1 MIPGVK
7 QKVWLKPG
15 IGISGNVVPNKRNEM
30 NINDIYIQLK
40 DALKAEIIRHDL
52 ADKRIDIKCKPLSV
66 EEAIGSPDHDD
77 YPIVKGKEVMMAAT
91 FNGAVGQSFTDE
103 YTDISLSVDG
113 LLELDHTKT
122 NERAIFIAGL
132 NAVYRSLQL
141 CEKTIHCKDKEPVAC
156 AKNLIEQ
163 PQFSGKKML
172 LAGLQPRFLE
182 YLAEQN
188 TMRALDLDPDNVG
201 TEKFG
206 VRIESGENFEDG
218 LDWCDMIF
226 ATGSTIV
233 NGTITHF
240 LNCGKPAV
248 FFGVTISAPA
258 KILGLSSYCHCGH

>member
-1 MIPGVK
+1 MILGMK
-7 QKVWLKPG
+7 QEIWLKPG
-15 IGISGNVVPNKRNEM
+15 IGISVNVLNKENKM

-40 DALKAEIIRHDL
+40 DALKSEIVRHDL

-66 EEAIGSPDHDD
+66 EEAIGAPDHDD

-91 FNGAVGQSFTDE
+91 FNGAVGQAFTDE

-113 LLELDHTKT
+113 LLETDHTKT

-141 CEKTIHCKDKEPVAC
+141 CEKTVHCKDKEPVEC
-156 AKNLIEQ
+156 ADNLIEQ
-163 PQFSGKKML
+163 PQFSGKKIL
-172 LAGLQPRFLE
+172 LVGLQPRFLE
-182 YLAEQN
+182 YLAGQN
-188 TMRALDLDPDNVG
+188 TVRVLDLDPDNVG

-206 VRIESGENFEDG
+206 VRIESGEDFGDG
-218 LDWCDMIF
+218 LNWCDMIF

-240 LNCGKPAV
+240 LDCGKPAV

>member
-1 MIPGVK
+1 
-7 QKVWLKPG
+7 
-15 IGISGNVVPNKRNEM
+15 M
-30 NINDIYIQLK
+30 NIDDIYIQLK
-40 DALKAEIIRHDL
+40 DALKAEIVRHDL

-66 EEAIGSPDHDD
+66 EEAIGTPDHDD

-91 FNGAVGQSFTDE
+91 FNGAVGQAFTDE

-113 LLELDHTKT
+113 LLETDHTKT

-132 NAVYRSLQL
+132 NAVYRSLAL
-141 CEKTIHCKDKEPVAC
+141 CEKTVHCKDKEPVEC
-156 AKNLIEQ
+156 ADKLIQQ
-163 PQFSGKKML
+163 PQFSGKKIL
-172 LAGLQPRFLE
+172 LVGLQPRFLE
-182 YLAEQN
+182 YLAGQN
-188 TMRALDLDPDNVG
+188 TMRVLDLDPDNVG

-206 VRIESGENFEDG
+206 VRIESGEDLG
-218 LDWCDMIF
+218 DALDWCDMIF

-233 NGTITHF
+233 NGTITNF

>member
-1 MIPGVK
+1 MIPGMK
-7 QKVWLKPG
+7 PPIWLKPG
-15 IGISGNVVPNKRNEM
+15 IDISGKVRNKGNEM
-30 NINDIYIQLK
+30 NINDIYTQLK
-40 DALKAEIIRHDL
+40 DALKAEIVRHDP

-103 YTDISLSVDG
+103 YTDISLAVDG

-141 CEKTIHCKDKEPVAC
+141 CEKTIHCKDKEPVEC
-156 AKNLIEQ
+156 ARNLIEQ
-163 PQFSGKKML
+163 PQFSGKKIL

-182 YLAEQN
+182 YLAGQN

-201 TEKFG
+201 SEKFG

-233 NGTITHF
+233 NGTITNF